1 MAVRWLHNTPAWP
14 PIPGTGIARPWR
26 QPPPFIMFE
35 RDRYRGLFVR
45 DVRTYGLRVAKQL
58 DGRTVNT
65 NIFPANAVRDNL
77 ERRIR
82 AINVNA
88 L

>member
-1 MAVRWLHNTPAWP
+1 
-14 PIPGTGIARPWR
+14 
-26 QPPPFIMFE
+26 MFE